1 MRRSK
6 LLKKAIYIVNALTI
20 IDFILLL
27 VLDNKIYYSIYWVL
41 VPLLF
46 VLLVLF
52 NRETDK
58 GNINADKYNSRKI
71 QWLFN
76 NTTTISI
83 IIYGLAYLGI
93 EFMNVL
99 DGKTKYDIYVI
110 CCMLLL
116 TITYEI
122 LLIIVMRKFQLIT
135 SAKLNKK
142 KKK

>member
-41 VPLLF
+41 IPLLF
-46 VLLVLF
+46 ALLVLF

-58 GNINADKYNSRKI
+58 GNINADKYSSRKI

-76 NTTTISI
+76 NTTTVAI

-99 DGKTKYDIYVI
+99 DGTTKYDIYVI
-110 CCMLLL
+110 CFMLLL

-122 LLIIVMRKFQLIT
+122 LLIIIMRNFQIIT

>member
-6 LLKKAIYIVNALTI
+6 LLKKAIYVVNGLTI

-27 VLDNKIYYSIYWVL
+27 VLGNKIYYSIYWVL
-41 VPLLF
+41 IPLLF
-46 VLLVLF
+46 ALLVLF

-58 GNINADKYNSRKI
+58 GNINADKYSSRKI
-71 QWLFN
+71 QWIFN
-76 NTTTISI
+76 NTTTVAI

-93 EFMNVL
+93 EFINVL
-99 DGKTKYDIYVI
+99 DGTTKYDIYVI
-110 CCMLLL
+110 CFMLLL

-122 LLIIVMRKFQLIT
+122 LLIIIMRNFQIIT

>member
-41 VPLLF
+41 IPLLF
-46 VLLVLF
+46 ALLVLF

-58 GNINADKYNSRKI
+58 GNINADKYSSRKI

-76 NTTTISI
+76 NTTTVAI

-99 DGKTKYDIYVI
+99 DGTTKYDIYVI
-110 CCMLLL
+110 CFMLLL

-122 LLIIVMRKFQLIT
+122 LLIIIMRNFQIIT
-135 SAKLNKK
+135 SAKLNRKK
-142 KKK
+142 KK

>member
-20 IDFILLL
+20 IDFILLS
-27 VLDNKIYYSIYWVL
+27 VFSNKVYYSIYWVL
-41 VPLLF
+41 IPLLF

-58 GNINADKYNSRKI
+58 GNINADKYSSRKI

-76 NTTTISI
+76 NTTTVAI

-99 DGKTKYDIYVI
+99 DGTTKYDIYVI
-110 CCMLLL
+110 CFMLLL

-122 LLIIVMRKFQLIT
+122 LLIIIMRNFQIIT